1 MNQINRVNEPCLS
14 QQSIFDL
21 ERILNDPTVTSLLMV
36 GKGRETSVAK
46 KWRVK
51 NDGSVTFYKHLSPL
65 ANWWFRDEKKLS
77 FNDFMFS
84 LIQILSRGK
93 EGDIPKT
100 VEEAKTMK
108 VGMTI
113 DFLNELLDGG
123 NYNEIVKSVFVGW
136 YLGYSNRD
144 LVRNVEEGNTYNENT
159 TRGQDIIYNLVGVP
173 VSVFGGTVEL
183 DLSDPN
189 NLRFRGRNHK

>member
-46 KWRVK
+46 KWRVN

-144 LVRNVEEGNTYNENT
+144 LVRNVEEGNTYNENA